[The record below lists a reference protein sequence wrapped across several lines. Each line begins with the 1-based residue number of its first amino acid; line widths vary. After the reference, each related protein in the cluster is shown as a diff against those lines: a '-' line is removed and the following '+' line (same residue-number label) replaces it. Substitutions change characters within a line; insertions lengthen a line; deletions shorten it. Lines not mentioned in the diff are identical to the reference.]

1 MASQAVSKPASASSP
16 FALGFP
22 VGPSPLTA
30 TTERDWLEY
39 VTDAFQR
46 GVLYLDLLRRRGNE
60 EKEITAPPRATVLP
74 FDHEVLL
81 RGPARPTPSPFA
93 PHRLVTP

>member
-39 VTDAFQR
+39 VTDACQR
-46 GVLYLDLLRRRGNE
+46 GVLYL
-60 EKEITAPPRATVLP
+60 
-74 FDHEVLL
+74 
-81 RGPARPTPSPFA
+81 
-93 PHRLVTP
+93 